1 MLGFALKPIRSAG
14 LRLSSLIL
22 AVTTLAATLAAGA
35 CAAQP
40 QKAAGPAQSQT
51 TGRMLAQSSCPVR
64 ISDAEAWVDYMP
76 GPGRSPKEVHVA
88 ARLEKPG
95 ETAMLLRSPLT
106 TREALYVEVR
116 ATASSA
122 RPGMMDYRE
131 EAPDPLFKRVVFLC
145 RGGEIYSIEALK
157 TIY

>member
-1 MLGFALKPIRSAG
+1 MLGFAPKPIRSAG
-14 LRLSSLIL
+14 LALSRWII
-22 AVTTLAATLAAGA
+22 AIAALAASA
-35 CAAQP
+35 CAAPQAA
-40 QKAAGPAQSQT
+40 QKATGPAQSQT

-131 EAPDPLFKRVVFLC
+131 AAPDPLFKRVVFLC
-145 RGGEIYSIEALK
+145 RGGEIYSVETLK

>member
-1 MLGFALKPIRSAG
+1 M
-14 LRLSSLIL
+14 RLSVLIL
-22 AVTTLAATLAAGA
+22 AVAGLAAGA
-35 CAAQP
+35 CAAPPKP
-40 QKAAGPAQSQT
+40 QGPAQSQT

-76 GPGRSPKEVHVA
+76 GPGRSPRQVHVA

-131 EAPDPLFKRVVFLC
+131 DAPDPLFKRVVFLC
-145 RGGEIYSIEALK
+145 RGGEIYSVETLK

>member
-14 LRLSSLIL
+14 LSLSRWII
-22 AVTTLAATLAAGA
+22 AIAALAASA
-35 CAAQP
+35 CAAPQP
-40 QKAAGPAQSQT
+40 AQKAAGPAQSQT

-76 GPGRSPKEVHVA
+76 GPGRSPREVHVA

-95 ETAMLLRSPLT
+95 ETAMLRSPLT

-131 EAPDPLFKRVVFLC
+131 AAPDPLFKRVVFLC
-145 RGGEIYSIEALK
+145 RGGEIYSVETLK